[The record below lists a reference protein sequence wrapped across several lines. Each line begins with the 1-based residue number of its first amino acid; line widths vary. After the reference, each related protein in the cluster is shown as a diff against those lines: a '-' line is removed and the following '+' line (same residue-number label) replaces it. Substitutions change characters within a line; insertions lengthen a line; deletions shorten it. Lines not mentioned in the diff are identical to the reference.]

1 MQAAHRRAHAWIWIA
16 WAVLLPLGFVLALV
30 LRPAVPVDSQQPG
43 NASAAAETAAAP
55 APAQPG
61 GAP

>member
-16 WAVLLPLGFVLALV
+16 WAVLLPLGFVLELES
-30 LRPAVPVDSQQPG
+30 RPAVPVDSQQPG
-43 NASAAAETAAAP
+43 DTPAAEAP
-55 APAQPG
+55 APAQSG